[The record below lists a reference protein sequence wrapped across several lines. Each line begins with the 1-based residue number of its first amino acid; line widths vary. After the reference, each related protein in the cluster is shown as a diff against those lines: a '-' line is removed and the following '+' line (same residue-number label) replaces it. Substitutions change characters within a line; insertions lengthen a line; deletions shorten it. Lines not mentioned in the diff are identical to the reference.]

1 MRFNAEPSPE
11 KVVRRRKR
19 QSTCHSTAARIT
31 SLRSNTVLFAD
42 AQPGEPKAKRG
53 GVRVVAHSCSVRA
66 LCILS
71 ACLIVARPLFE
82 ETADSVISEFLNS
95 LQRLPSDEELQDL
108 LMRLQQHNKKI
119 QMVFEMLRFLS
130 LLFSNRLLETH
141 QQASQR
147 LPHGAIQTIA
157 AKKNADANQR
167 SNRLASFSLK
177 CFKYVIK

>member
-119 QMVFEMLRFLS
+119 QMVFEMLRFLKFAVFES
-130 LLFSNRLLETH
+130 TIRNTSTSESATTSWRNTNNRC
-141 QQASQR
+141 
-147 LPHGAIQTIA
+147 
-157 AKKNADANQR
+157 KK
-167 SNRLASFSLK
+167 K
-177 CFKYVIK
+177 CRCESKV